1 MPVEGSEHGG
11 LEARVARGVEWL
23 VDASRRFAWTV
34 TLAVLAATAG
44 ILVYTGE
51 NLGIHGD
58 TESLFSPDLP
68 FKQRERRYQEAF
80 PVQYENIFIVVD
92 ATTPERAGEAAS
104 ALAAR
109 LAASPEYFHDVYLP
123 GGGEFFERHAFLY
136 LDTEK
141 LQDLA
146 DRLAEVQPYIAEL
159 ARDGSLRGL
168 ASMMGRGARAVREG
182 DIGGGQ
188 LTSIFDHMDQA
199 LRARLENRPYEVS
212 WAEVLASTDFP
223 GDARRRFLLAQPVL
237 DHNDLQPAKGAILEV
252 RRVATELG
260 LGPASGVR
268 VRITGDVALSYEEME
283 VVRGQAATSALG
295 SIVLVA
301 LLLVH
306 SLRSVRLFLA
316 TLLLLLVG
324 LVWTAGFTTLAIGR
338 LNLISASFAVIFI
351 GLGVD
356 FGVHLCLRYN
366 ELLTQMRSHAGA
378 LRGAARDVGSSI
390 ALAGTTTAIGF
401 LAFVG
406 TDFVGVAEL
415 GIISAGGLVIS
426 VLLTFTFLPALMS
439 LRPRAADA
447 PDRSLGGWSGERL
460 SALPVRYPRGV
471 RITALVLGI
480 GAVLLLPQARFDNN
494 PLNVRDPSSES
505 VRTFNDLLETG
516 GSSPWTLDAVAPDL
530 PTAQKLALQL
540 RALDVV
546 ERVVTVADYIPSDQD
561 EKLDIIGDVNLFL
574 APQRGPDG
582 AAAPASTDEQIA
594 GLHGLEVEIG
604 RLLAEGAPE
613 ELAPGAKRL
622 RESLAVYVAKL
633 GAGELPSS
641 SLNQLEAS
649 MTGTLREQLRVLDA
663 ALTAGHVTLQNLPDA
678 LRERMIASDGRV
690 RIQIFPREDVGD
702 RKHLAAFVDGVR
714 EVAPDV
720 AGSAAE
726 ILESGRTVVRSL
738 RQALLGAVVA
748 IIAVLLLMWR
758 RIDDTALVMI
768 PLFLAAALTVG
779 TTVLLGIPFNFA
791 DVIVLPLLL
800 GMGVD
805 SGIHLIHRART
816 GGEHGGNILETS
828 TARAVVYSNLTSIAS
843 FGTMGFASHMG
854 LATLGQMLTLG
865 VGYTMACNMIVLPA
879 LISLRSERRRTL
891 DQDPQASIDEA

>member
-1 MPVEGSEHGG
+1 VAEPEHGG
-11 LEARVARGVEWL
+11 LEARVARSVEWL
-23 VDASRRFAWTV
+23 VDVSRRFPWTV
-34 TLAVLAATAG
+34 SLAVLAATAG

-80 PVQYENIFIVVD
+80 PVQYDNIFVVVD
-92 ATTPERAGEAAS
+92 AQTPERAGEVAS
-104 ALAAR
+104 ALAAG
-109 LAASPEYFHDVYLP
+109 LAASPQYFHDVYLP

-168 ASMMGRGARAVREG
+168 ASMMGRGVRAVREG
-182 DIGGGQ
+182 EIDGGR
-188 LTSIFDHMDQA
+188 LSSIFDHLDQA
-199 LRARLENRPYEVS
+199 VRARIENRPYEAS
-212 WAEVLASTDFP
+212 WAEVLAGANFH
-223 GDARRRFLLAQPVL
+223 GDARRRFLLVQPVL
-237 DHNDLQPAKGAILEV
+237 DYNDLQPAKASILEV
-252 RRVATELG
+252 RRVAKELG
-260 LGPASGVR
+260 LGPESGVR
-268 VRITGDVALSYEEME
+268 VRITGDAALSYEEME
-283 VVRGQAATSALG
+283 VVRGQAAMSALG

-366 ELLTQMRSHAGA
+366 ELLTQVRSHAAA

-390 ALAGTTTAIGF
+390 ALAGTATAIGF

-439 LRPRAADA
+439 LRPRSADA
-447 PDRSLGGWSGERL
+447 ADRSLGGWSGERL
-460 SALPVRYPRGV
+460 SALPVRYPRAV
-471 RITALVLGI
+471 RATALVLGVAAI
-480 GAVLLLPQARFDNN
+480 ALLPQARFDNN
-494 PLNVRDPSSES
+494 PLKVRDPSSES

-516 GSSPWTLDAVAPDL
+516 GTSPWTLDAVAADL
-530 PTAQKLALQL
+530 PTAQKLAEQL
-540 RALDVV
+540 RALPVV
-546 ERVVTVADYIPSDQD
+546 DRVITVADYIPSDQD
-561 EKLDIIGDVNLFL
+561 EKLDIIGDVELFL
-574 APQRGPDG
+574 APQHGPDG
-582 AAAPASTDEQIA
+582 TAAPASSAEQID
-594 GLHGLEVEIG
+594 GLHALEVEIG

-613 ELAPGAKRL
+613 ELAPGAERL
-622 RESLAVYVAKL
+622 RESLALYL
-633 GAGELPSS
+633 GMLTAGVLPSS
-641 SLNQLEAS
+641 SLNQLETS
-649 MTGTLREQLRVLDA
+649 MTGTLPEQLRILGA
-663 ALTAGHVTLQNLPDA
+663 ALSAGRVTLQNLPNA
-678 LRERMIASDGRV
+678 LRERMITRDGRV
-690 RIQIFPREDVGD
+690 RVQIFPREDIGD
-702 RKHLAAFVDGVR
+702 GKRLAAFVDGVR

-726 ILESGRTVVRSL
+726 ILESGRTVVKSL
-738 RQALLGAVVA
+738 RQALLGAVAA
-748 IIAVLLLMWR
+748 ITAVLLLMWR
-758 RIDDTALVMI
+758 RIDDTALVLI

-779 TTVLLGIPFNFA
+779 TSVLIGIPFNFA

-816 GGEHGGNILETS
+816 GVEQGGNVLETS

-843 FGTMGFASHMG
+843 FGTMAFASHQG
-854 LATLGQMLTLG
+854 LATLGLMLTLG
-865 VGYTMACNMIVLPA
+865 VTYTMACNMIVLPA
-879 LISLRSERRRTL
+879 LISLRSERRHTL
-891 DQDPQASIDEA
+891 EQGPQASIDGA